1 MIPQQAKPSLR
12 TPHFPFCHL
21 RCPAAPKS
29 KQWLCALKMETED
42 AYIHPP
48 PRPISAK
55 RRCSCCWRSVSWRG
69 SAAVKQSLL
78 KYVNKWWKTSAAK
91 IRSVSTC
98 CVYSGSCLGPSHF
111 PLQTVF
117 ALKQCYP
124 SLPPVHSPRPYLVF
138 CSSDE
143 KQQLAPSP
151 PCGLIK
157 LLLWLLSVSLIRP
170 LTWTSET
177 VTVYSYRVKGPVV
190 MAGSRGV
197 DQEGDD
203 IQAHWELGRWAM

>member
-1 MIPQQAKPSLR
+1 M
-12 TPHFPFCHL
+12 
-21 RCPAAPKS
+21 
-29 KQWLCALKMETED
+29 
-42 AYIHPP
+42 
-48 PRPISAK
+48 
-55 RRCSCCWRSVSWRG
+55 
-69 SAAVKQSLL
+69 
-78 KYVNKWWKTSAAK
+78 
-91 IRSVSTC
+91 STL
-98 CVYSGSCLGPSHF
+98 CVYSGSCLGPFHF

-117 ALKQCYP
+117 ALKQWYP
-124 SLPPVHSPRPYLVF
+124 SLPAVHSPRLYLF
-138 CSSDE
+138 CSSAG
-143 KQQLAPSP
+143 KQQLATSP

-203 IQAHWELGRWAM
+203 IQARWELGRWAMSNSGGVVSLKIGFTV